1 MNKIIILILI
11 TISVTSCNPY
21 MHIGGSVMRKHNTS
35 LNKYNKENTYPSQKD
50 SVKEETKPNKK
61 RRENKLLFWLWRNI

>member
-21 MHIGGSVMRKHNTS
+21 MHIGGGVMRKHNTS
-35 LNKYNKENTYPSQKD
+35 LNKYNKKNTYPSQEQP
-50 SVKEETKPNKK
+50 VKEEKK
-61 RRENKLLFWLWRNI
+61 RREPWRK

>member
-1 MNKIIILILI
+1 MLILI

-35 LNKYNKENTYPSQKD
+35 LNKYSEKNTYLSHEQL
-50 SVKEETKPNKK
+50 VKEQNQPEKK
-61 RRENKLLFWLWRNI
+61 RRENKFLFWLWRNI

>member
-1 MNKIIILILI
+1 MNKIIVLILI

-35 LNKYNKENTYPSQKD
+35 LNKYNKKNTYPTKEEP
-50 SVKEETKPNKK
+50 VKEETKPEKK
-61 RRENKLLFWLWRNI
+61 RREKKFLFWLWRNI

>member
-21 MHIGGSVMRKHNTS
+21 MHIGGGVMRKHNTS
-35 LNKYNKENTYPSQKD
+35 LNKYNKKNTYPSQED
-50 SVKEETKPNKK
+50 SIKKEIKPNKK
-61 RRENKLLFWLWRNI
+61 RRENKFLFWLWRNI